1 MQFRETRLPGAYVVE
16 MQPFTDERGQFARA
30 WCSEEFAR
38 RGLMAEFVQSNVSI
52 NPKTG
57 TLRGLHWQEPPYA
70 EVKLVRCV
78 RGAVWDVIVDL
89 RPRSPTYGEWIG
101 VELSTD
107 RFKMLYV
114 PEGFAHGFQVLDD
127 ETEVNY
133 LVSAPYAAH
142 AARGIRYDD
151 PAIGVRWP
159 LPVTSISEADR
170 SWPLLADAGRF
181 ATT

>member
-1 MQFRETRLPGAYVVE
+1 MMCALVIVFCKVSFVFSSRRRHTRCALVTGVQTCALPISASWPLISGGTHMQFRETRLPGAYVVE

-57 TLRGLHWQEPPYA
+57 PLRGLHWQEPPYA

-89 RPRSPTYGEWIG
+89 RARSPTYGEWKIG
-101 VELSTD
+101 
-107 RFKMLYV
+107 R
-114 PEGFAHGFQVLDD
+114 AHV
-127 ETEVNY
+127 
-133 LVSAPYAAH
+133 
-142 AARGIRYDD
+142 
-151 PAIGVRWP
+151 
-159 LPVTSISEADR
+159 
-170 SWPLLADAGRF
+170 
-181 ATT
+181 